1 MLGPARLADGFG
13 SAGMNLPK
21 ANRRN
26 SAFTIAEM
34 AIVLAIISV
43 LSAVAM
49 LWYSLAIDRY
59 RAAVAATRI
68 AQDLALAQSVAKTT
82 SAGQSVVFNTSSNSY
97 QLPNYAAP
105 MSGPAQSSYTISL
118 SVDPYKA
125 TLASAS
131 FGGSATLTYDRFG
144 QPSSGGT
151 VVVQV
156 GSSIQHTVTVD
167 ANTGK
172 ASVQ

>member
-1 MLGPARLADGFG
+1 
-13 SAGMNLPK
+13 MNQPK
-21 ANRRN
+21 HSRKNS
-26 SAFTIAEM
+26 SAFTLAEITIVV
-34 AIVLAIISV
+34 AIVAV
-43 LSAVAM
+43 LSGVAM

-59 RAAVAATRI
+59 RAAVAAGRI

-82 SAGQSVVFNTSSNSY
+82 SAGQAVTFNVAANTY
-97 QLPNYAAP
+97 QLPNYAVP
-105 MSGPAQSSYTISL
+105 MSGPAQTSYTISL